1 VANSTTPLSS
11 SVSVLIVDDSAETRD
26 MYEYALSHA
35 GFRVLQA
42 DNGADG
48 LSHAA
53 EALPDVIVTDLS
65 IPKIDGF
72 ALLTRVQTDPRTE
85 QIPVIILSGSAD
97 TDTPRRAIAAGA
109 TAFLLKPCSPESLI
123 AEVRRAV
130 CASRA

>member
-1 VANSTTPLSS
+1 
-11 SVSVLIVDDSAETRD
+11 
-26 MYEYALSHA
+26 
-35 GFRVLQA
+35 VLQA